1 MIDRLIRA
9 TSRSLLLGSA
19 VALALMMIIL
29 CWQVAAR
36 YLLGNSPAW
45 AEQSALLLMIWMT
58 SLGTASGIADGFHI
72 RIAEGVT
79 SLPAAWQVRAVAAA
93 NLLIVLAG
101 STILW
106 FGTILVAET
115 WNNAV
120 PTLPISR
127 GMVYIV
133 IPISGLLMGV
143 FAMHHLMRGEETGG
157 SLGSA

>member
-1 MIDRLIRA
+1 MIDRLVLGI
-9 TSRSLLLGSA
+9 SRTLLLGSA
-19 VALALMMIIL
+19 IALALMMVIL
-29 CWQVAAR
+29 CWQVLAR

-58 SLGTASGIADGFHI
+58 FLGTASGIASGFHI

-79 SLPAAWQVRAVAAA
+79 SLPPPWHSRAVAVA
-93 NLLIVLAG
+93 NLLIMLAG
-101 STILW
+101 MMILW
-106 FGTILVAET
+106 FGVVLVTET

-120 PTLPISR
+120 PTLPLSR

-133 IPISGLLMGV
+133 IPISGLLIAL
-143 FAMHHLMRGEETGG
+143 FACHHLVRGEETGG